1 MRACISLRVVGVV
14 LSAMALLAGC
24 RSSHNVAVD
33 IQEGPPAT
41 QGTTE
46 AERRQ
51 IVARS
56 QVWDAEQHDRLAS
69 LTPAQIKDGLQGDE
83 SFTFNQAVT
92 CRFVEPTLK
101 NVVGGMTPK
110 FLCGGATTEQPCPEC
125 TVRQKELKV
134 KYGDTPSANPE
145 IYAEVMGTRLMW
157 LLGFK
162 ADNDYPVRVTCLNC
176 PKDPWGVYKSFR
188 DQTGSLDKD
197 KPADVERAKQ
207 IAASLGGSR
216 STRTYANAVIEIKF
230 AGSKIKVDN
239 INCSGDRE
247 ASDARCGGFSW
258 NETGQIS
265 ESAGGAPRA
274 QVDALRLLA
283 AFMTHGDNKPGNQR
297 LVCPD
302 DKKNPDG
309 TCSKP
314 FAMIQDI
321 GAGFGSKGGFLGL
334 GYRKADIGAW
344 SGQALW
350 DDINQCRAKLSSIH
364 ELKNP
369 VVSDEG
375 RAFLAKLMDPAIL
388 TNDKVAAIFE
398 ASRVVEKGDSFNG
411 HPATVADWVAA
422 FNRKRTDMARSCGSG
437 HESVAPSHPSTR
449 AAPPVRPAGAHAGTE
464 ARDTEGP
471 APEIVEAGTLPI
483 REVSGLGLRT
493 ETNKKQL
500 LAIGDRDFELAIG
513 TIAND
518 AVRSFDVVDLK
529 KVLRDGGADVQAQ
542 SQWEGV
548 KCDGSGRV
556 FVLEE
561 TPGHVFIFNK
571 DLTALEAQIE
581 LQIKGTDPDIAT
593 LEADWEAHPN
603 SRGEGLALL
612 GHGHLLILKEK
623 QSRRLIEFG
632 PEGDEPVGLTPLTAS
647 EHFSMPEHKSS
658 RMVPLKIWKFS
669 EESQLA
675 FSDVSDLDA
684 DRAGHLWVL
693 TDEGMSMGRI
703 AEPDAAGRLDI
714 GHVIS
719 LSEGRGLKKPEGL
732 VVLDDDVA
740 LVGCDKPDRDQPLY
754 AVSGVH

>member
-1 MRACISLRVVGVV
+1 
-14 LSAMALLAGC
+14 
-24 RSSHNVAVD
+24 
-33 IQEGPPAT
+33 
-41 QGTTE
+41 
-46 AERRQ
+46 
-51 IVARS
+51 
-56 QVWDAEQHDRLAS
+56 
-69 LTPAQIKDGLQGDE
+69 
-83 SFTFNQAVT
+83 
-92 CRFVEPTLK
+92 
-101 NVVGGMTPK
+101 
-110 FLCGGATTEQPCPEC
+110 
-125 TVRQKELKV
+125 
-134 KYGDTPSANPE
+134 
-145 IYAEVMGTRLMW
+145 MGTRLMW

-188 DQTGSLDKD
+188 DQTGGLDKD

-230 AGSKIKVDN
+230 AGSKIKVDG
-239 INCSGDRE
+239 IDCAGDRE
-247 ASDARCGGFSW
+247 ASDPRCGGFSW

-274 QVDALRLLA
+274 QVDALKLLA

-309 TCSKP
+309 TCAKP

-334 GYRKADIGAW
+334 SYRKADIGAW
-344 SGQALW
+344 SGQPLW

-375 RAFLAKLMDPAIL
+375 RAFLAKLMDPAVL
-388 TNDKVAAIFE
+388 TDDKVTAIFE
-398 ASRVVEKGDSFNG
+398 ASRIVEKGDSFNG

-422 FNRKRTDMARSCGSG
+422 FNRKRSDMARSCGSG

-449 AAPPVRPAGAHAGTE
+449 AAPPPRSTGEHGTAE
-464 ARDTEGP
+464 ARDTEG
-471 APEIVEAGTLPI
+471 PEIVEAGTLPI

-493 ETNKKQL
+493 QGNKKQV
-500 LAIGDRDFELAIG
+500 LAIGDRDFELAVG
-513 TIAND
+513 TLAND
-518 AVRSFDVVDLK
+518 AVRSFDIVDLK
-529 KVLRDGGADVQAQ
+529 KVMRDGGADVQAQ

-548 KCDGSGRV
+548 KSDGSGRV

-561 TPGHVFIFNK
+561 TPGHVFIFNN
-571 DLTALEAQIE
+571 DLTTLEAQIE

-593 LEADWEAHPN
+593 LEADWDARPN

-612 GHGHLLILKEK
+612 GRGHLLILKEK

-632 PEGDEPVGLTPLTAS
+632 PEGDEPVGLTPLTPS
-647 EHFSMPEHKSS
+647 ERFAMPDRKST

-669 EESQLA
+669 EESQVP

-684 DRAGHLWVL
+684 DHAGRLWVL
-693 TDEGMSMGRI
+693 TDEVR
-703 AEPDAAGRLDI
+703 RW
-714 GHVIS
+714 
-719 LSEGRGLKKPEGL
+719 
-732 VVLDDDVA
+732 
-740 LVGCDKPDRDQPLY
+740 
-754 AVSGVH
+754 AVSRNPMRRAVSTSATSSALPAPAASKSRKGSSCWTTMSRSSGATSPIATSPSMRCQACTERRAHLYQFRIPQSEFRIPIHSCLNATIGSTADARRAGIRHATSAASSSVAVTVLSATRSIAPTPNHIPCMARPTR

>member
-1 MRACISLRVVGVV
+1 MSLRIAGV
-14 LSAMALLAGC
+14 LLTTIGLAAGC
-24 RSSHNVAVD
+24 RSAHNVGVD
-33 IQEGPPAT
+33 MQESAPAT
-41 QGTTE
+41 QGTSE
-46 AERRQ
+46 AQRKQ

-56 QVWDAEQHDRLAS
+56 QVWDAAQHDSLTS

-110 FLCGGATTEQPCPEC
+110 FLCGGGTTEQPCPEC
-125 TVRQKELKV
+125 NVHQKELKV
-134 KYGDTPSANPE
+134 KYGDTPKANPE

-176 PKDPWGVYKSFR
+176 PSDPWGVYKSFR
-188 DQTGSLDKD
+188 DQAGNLDKD

-216 STRTYANAVIEIKF
+216 STRTYQNAVIEIKF
-230 AGSKIKVDN
+230 SGSKIKVDG
-239 INCSGDRE
+239 INCAGDRE
-247 ASDARCGGFSW
+247 ATDERCGGFSW
-258 NETGQIS
+258 NEAGQIS

-274 QVDALRLLA
+274 QVDALKLLA

-302 DKKNPDG
+302 DKKNADG
-309 TCSKP
+309 TCSAP

-321 GAGFGSKGGFLGL
+321 GAGFGSAGGFFGL
-334 GYRKADIGAW
+334 GYKKADIGAW
-344 SGQALW
+344 SGQRLW
-350 DDINQCRAKLSSIH
+350 DDVSKCRAKLSSIH

-375 RAFLAKLMDPAIL
+375 RAFLAKLMNPATL
-388 TNDKVAAIFE
+388 TDDKVAAIFE

-422 FNRKRTDMARSCGSG
+422 FNRKRTDMAQPCGAG
-437 HESVAPSHPSTR
+437 HESVAPPGPATR
-449 AAPPVRPAGAHAGTE
+449 AVPPPRPTDAHATAE
-464 ARDTEGP
+464 ARDTE
-471 APEIVEAGTLPI
+471 ARDPEVVEAGTLPI

-493 ETNKKQL
+493 QGNKKQV
-500 LAIGDRDFELAIG
+500 LAIGDRDFEVAVG
-513 TIAND
+513 TLSNH
-518 AVRSFDVVDLK
+518 AVQSFNIVDLK
-529 KVLRDGGADVQAQ
+529 KVMRDGGADPQPQ
-542 SQWEGV
+542 SQWEAV

-561 TPGHVFIFNK
+561 TPGHVFIF
-571 DLTALEAQIE
+571 DSEMTSLEAQIE
-581 LQIKGTDPDIAT
+581 LKIKGNDPEIAA

-603 SRGEGLALL
+603 SRGEGIALL
-612 GHGHLLILKEK
+612 GRGHLLILKEK

-632 PEGDEPVGLTPLTAS
+632 PEGDPSVGLVPLAAS
-647 EHFSMPEHKSS
+647 EHFTMPEHKSS
-658 RMVPLKIWKFS
+658 RMVPLRIWKFS
-669 EESQLA
+669 EESQVPFA
-675 FSDVSDLDA
+675 DVSDLDV
-684 DRAGHLWVL
+684 DHAGHLWVL
-693 TDEGMSMGRI
+693 TDEGTALGRI
-703 AEPDAAGRLDI
+703 EEPDATGRVEIGRVTSLAGT
-714 GHVIS
+714 
-719 LSEGRGLKKPEGL
+719 RGLKKPEGL
-732 VVLDDDVA
+732 IVLDDDVA